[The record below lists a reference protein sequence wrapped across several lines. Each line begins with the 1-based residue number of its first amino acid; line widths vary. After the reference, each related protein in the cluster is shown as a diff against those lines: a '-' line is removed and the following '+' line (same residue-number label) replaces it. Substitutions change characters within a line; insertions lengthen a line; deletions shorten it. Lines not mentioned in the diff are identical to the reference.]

1 VLQLGVGRESAGF
14 VQRGHPWIRP
24 DRFTRGLERL
34 RTGDVVHLVD
44 EHGRTVATALADPG
58 AAVCA
63 RVVPDGWDPAAAAR
77 AAWARRTPL
86 HADPDTD
93 CYRVVHGEA
102 DGLPGLRIER
112 LGSCLNAIVTAACI
126 LPHLDAALG
135 ALAGH
140 GRIIVHE
147 HLADLRREGVRTREW
162 RPGAPSASSAG
173 AMAELV
179 VPGRELGVTYPL
191 RPAAGLAC
199 GLYVDQRA
207 TRAWLRR
214 RASGLRVLNLFA
226 YTGAFSLSLLAAG
239 AAEAT
244 DVDLS
249 QPALDRAAEA
259 AALNHLAGHRTVKRD
274 ARAFLNADAGLYDR
288 VIIDPPTSAQ
298 GGDGWVARRDYPE
311 LLRLAWRHVAPG
323 GLLLAVSNSVG
334 KPFPLRET
342 LRAACPGGKP
352 VDGPDLGEDV
362 PQLPG
367 FPEGRP
373 FRLAGVAAAAGASR
387 HHA

>member
-1 VLQLGVGRESAGF
+1 MPLRDLGVGRESAGF

-24 DRFTRGLERL
+24 DRFTIGLDRL
-34 RTGDVVHLVD
+34 RPGEVVRLVD
-44 EHGRTVATALADPG
+44 EHKRPVATALADPG
-58 AAVCA
+58 ATVCA

-77 AAWARRTPL
+77 RAWQRRSAL
-86 HADPDTD
+86 HADAATD

-102 DGLPGLRIER
+102 DALPGLRVER
-112 LGSCLNAIVTAACI
+112 LGTCLNAVVTAACI

-135 ALAGH
+135 ALAACLPGCTV
-140 GRIIVHE
+140 IVHD
-147 HLADLRREGVRTREW
+147 HLADLRRAGVRTRAWPEGVVD
-162 RPGAPSASSAG
+162 PGLIVEA
-173 AMAELV
+173 
-179 VPGRELGVTYPL
+179 RELGVTYPL

-199 GLYVDQRA
+199 GIYVDQRA

-214 RASGLRVLNLFA
+214 RAAGLSVLNLFA

-239 AAEAT
+239 ATSAT

-249 QPALDRAAEA
+249 QPSLDRAAEA
-259 AALNHLAGHRTVKRD
+259 AARNGLSGHRIVRRD
-274 ARAFLNADAGLYDR
+274 ARSFLAAEQQRFDR

-298 GGDGWVARRDYPE
+298 GEDGWVARRDYPE
-311 LLRLAWRHVAPG
+311 LLRLAWPRVTPG
-323 GLLLAVSNSVG
+323 GLLLAISNSVG

-342 LRAACPGGKP
+342 MRAACPSGKP
-352 VDGPDLGEDV
+352 VDGPDLGEDI

-373 FRLAGVAAAAGASR
+373 FRLTGMALPG
-387 HHA
+387 

>member
-1 VLQLGVGRESAGF
+1 MQQLGIGRESAGF

-34 RTGDVVHLVD
+34 RPGDVVHLVD

-77 AAWARRTPL
+77 AAWAKRATL
-86 HADPDTD
+86 HADPETD

-102 DGLPGLRIER
+102 DGLPGLRVER
-112 LGSCLNAIVTAACI
+112 LGTCLNAIVTAACI

-135 ALAGH
+135 ALAQH

-147 HLADLRREGVRTREW
+147 HLADLRREGVRTRAW
-162 RPGAPSASSAG
+162 PDGRLDP
-173 AMAELV
+173 AEV
-179 VPGRELGVTYPL
+179 VAGRELGVSYPL
-191 RPAAGLAC
+191 RPAAGLAS

-214 RASGLRVLNLFA
+214 RAAGLRVLNLFA

-249 QPALDRAAEA
+249 QPALDRAAET
-259 AALNHLAGHRTVKRD
+259 AALNKLAGHHTVKRD
-274 ARAFLNADAGLYDR
+274 ARTFLNADDGLYDR

-323 GLLLAVSNSVG
+323 GLLLAVSNSIG
-334 KPFPLRET
+334 KPFPLREA
-342 LRAACPGGKP
+342 LRAACPGSKP
-352 VDGPDLGEDV
+352 VDGPELGADL

-373 FRLAGVAAAAGASR
+373 FRIAGAGAGR
-387 HHA
+387 ARA